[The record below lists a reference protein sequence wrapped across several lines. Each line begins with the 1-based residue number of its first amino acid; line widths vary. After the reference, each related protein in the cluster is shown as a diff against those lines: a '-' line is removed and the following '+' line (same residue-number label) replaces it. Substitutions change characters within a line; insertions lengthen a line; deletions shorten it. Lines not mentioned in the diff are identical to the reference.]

1 MARYANSFWSPDYA
15 SGIEKLSTLLM
26 LSLAQLHELR
36 KFVFGYMKYFHENG
50 EYLANLA
57 DTSYPIDSSFR
68 KSRGPRI

>member
-15 SGIEKLSTLLM
+15 SGIEKLSTSSM

-36 KFVFGYMKYFHENG
+36 KFVFGYMKYFHANG

-57 DTSYPIDSSFR
+57 DTSYPFESSFR
-68 KSRGPRI
+68 